1 MGLRHGTRR
10 KEHRCRARGREK
22 IKSKSPTHTRN
33 VQRPFSILDETPPR
47 SEEAK
52 AKGGDKEDTTGNEGK
67 IEQGQSGNRLVDVE
81 ERNVGVVGWKYVSGV
96 TIRHV

>member
-1 MGLRHGTRR
+1 M
-10 KEHRCRARGREK
+10 
-22 IKSKSPTHTRN
+22 TRN
-33 VQRPFSILDETPPR
+33 VQRPFSIFDGTPPR

-52 AKGGDKEDTTGNEGK
+52 AKGGDKEDTAGNEGK